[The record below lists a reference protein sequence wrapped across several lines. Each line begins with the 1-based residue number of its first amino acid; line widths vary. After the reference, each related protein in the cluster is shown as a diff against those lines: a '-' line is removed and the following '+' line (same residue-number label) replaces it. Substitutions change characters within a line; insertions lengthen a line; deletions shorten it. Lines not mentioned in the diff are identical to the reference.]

1 MPETKVTSC
10 PAARAGDTE
19 PALAVQRLDIKL
31 ERDIFLRSLI
41 RELAGT
47 LEDIVGYDEAAG
59 YISLVGQNIGEWINA
74 LYKEALGVTS
84 LSRQQVAQVLVDLK
98 RRIEGCFSVVRED
111 DASIVLTNSS
121 CPFAEKVLN
130 RPSMCMMTSNVFG
143 TIAANNL
150 GYAKVVLK
158 ETIAGG
164 DERCTVIVYL
174 QRTDEAVAAVGRE
187 YYGK

>member
-84 LSRQQVAQVLVDLK
+84 LSRQQVA
-98 RRIEGCFSVVRED
+98 RC
-111 DASIVLTNSS
+111 SS
-121 CPFAEKVLN
+121 
-130 RPSMCMMTSNVFG
+130 T
-143 TIAANNL
+143 
-150 GYAKVVLK
+150 
-158 ETIAGG
+158 
-164 DERCTVIVYL
+164 
-174 QRTDEAVAAVGRE
+174 
-187 YYGK
+187 